1 MLSST
6 SASAIVIVSVA
17 KTVREMDVPTV
28 SQQLFA
34 VSPKDPSK
42 IDASYPYDSHHE

>member
-17 KTVREMDVPTV
+17 KTVHVPTV

-34 VSPKDPSK
+34 VFPKDPSK
-42 IDASYPYDSHHE
+42 IDASYSYDSHHE